1 MEKQPASLLRVRFGD
16 LAQLQNHLHV
26 VDGRTVFFFR
36 EPSARLQGADRVV
49 VEFSVA
55 TSEQVSTLR
64 GAVLGRFEGGDGG
77 QAGAWIE
84 FPDAKLA
91 KRIERGAE
99 AIAVRQHQRV
109 MCDLLVEVKQGRRP
123 FLARMMD
130 VSMGGARIL
139 GAAAMRVGA
148 MPLRPGAALGLR
160 IVGAEPPFPADLGR
174 ADVVRI
180 DLNTGELAVR
190 WVRSDPVVRVA
201 SMKLI
206 DAVRRAWLQA
216 QEMVH
221 SPPCCRNG
229 HVMDPPMPTM
239 KRRL

>member
-1 MEKQPASLLRVRFGD
+1 VEKQPATLLKVRFGEV
-16 LAQLQNHLHV
+16 AQLQNHLHV

-36 EPSARLQGADRVV
+36 EPAARLQGADRVV

-55 TSEQVSTLR
+55 TSEQVNTLR
-64 GAVLGRFEGGDGG
+64 GTVLGRAEGDVV
-77 QAGAWIE
+77 QTGAWIE

-91 KRIERGAE
+91 KRLERGAA
-99 AIAVRQHQRV
+99 AIATRQHQRV
-109 MCDLLVEVKQGRRP
+109 MCDLTVEVKHGRRP

-139 GAAAMRVGA
+139 GATAVRVGA
-148 MPLRPGAALGLR
+148 MPLRPGAAVGLR
-160 IVGAEPPFPADLGR
+160 VIGAEPPVPADLGR

-206 DAVRRAWLQA
+206 DAVRRSWTQA
-216 QEMVH
+216 MEMMH
-221 SPPCCRNG
+221 APPCCRNG
-229 HVMDPPMPTM
+229 TVLDPPMPTM